1 MASEALLMKVLL
13 YSTLGCHLCEHARA
27 ILEPLAA
34 ASGYEV
40 EEVEISDS
48 EELLDRYKVTI
59 PVARNPET
67 DMELNWP
74 FTPDQAKALFQ

>member
-1 MASEALLMKVLL
+1 MKVLL

-34 ASGYEV
+34 AAGYDV

-48 EELLDRYKVTI
+48 EELLARYKLTI
-59 PVARNPET
+59 PVARNP
-67 DMELNWP
+67 DSGIELNWP
-74 FTPDQAKALFQ
+74 FTAEQAKTLFL